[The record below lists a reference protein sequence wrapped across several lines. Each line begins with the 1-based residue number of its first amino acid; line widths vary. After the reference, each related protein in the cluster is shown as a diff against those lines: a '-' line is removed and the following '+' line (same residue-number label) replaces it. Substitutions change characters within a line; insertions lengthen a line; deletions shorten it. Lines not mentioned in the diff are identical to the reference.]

1 MKKTVILC
9 ILDGWGHS
17 EQEKYNPIIQG
28 HTPNWDRICEGA
40 PQSHLQASGEAVGLP
55 AGQMGNS
62 EVGHLNL
69 GAGRIVFQNLPRINQ
84 AFAENFLQSYQ
95 PLNNALERLKPDNCV
110 HILGLLSE
118 GGVHSHQHHMITL
131 ANHIMTHHKNCAIHG
146 FSDGRDCPPTS
157 ARDYFKKFTQATD
170 APIKTLCGRYFA
182 MDRDKNWQRTLSAYD
197 AIAHGQAT
205 QNFTTA
211 TEAIDSYYQQNIS
224 DEFIPATIIGDYGGI
239 KAGDIV
245 ICSNFRA
252 DRVRQIMSLLAGI
265 ETANKTA
272 NNTDSGNHIES
283 PALTAIFGMCA
294 YSESL
299 NQKLHCLF
307 PPIPI
312 HMGLGETLAMH
323 GKTQLR
329 LAETEKY
336 AHVTYFFNGGI
347 EQAFDGEKRILVP
360 SPKVATYDLQPE
372 MSAQTVTDHLCEAIE
387 SGAYDFIA
395 INYANPDMVGHSGK
409 MEAAIKA
416 VEFIDKMLGRVL
428 ESIDKRNQHQ
438 PDNVTM
444 LLTADHGNIEIMFDE
459 KTQKPHTA
467 HSCNLVKLSYYG
479 AEKYGTGKIT
489 LQDGVLADIAPSLLH
504 LMAINQ
510 PIEMSGKCLIES

>member
-17 EQEKYNPIIQG
+17 EQATYNPIIQG
-28 HTPNWDRICEGA
+28 HTPNWDKICATA
-40 PQSHLQASGEAVGLP
+40 PQSLVQASGEAVGLP
-55 AGQMGNS
+55 DGQMGNS

-69 GAGRIVFQNLPRINQ
+69 GAGRIIFQSLPRITK
-84 AFAENFLQSYQ
+84 AFAEDFLASYQ
-95 PLNNALERLKPDNCV
+95 PLNDALQQLKADNCV

-118 GGVHSHQHHMITL
+118 GGVHSHQQHMIQI
-131 ANHIMTHHKNCAIHG
+131 ANHIMAHHKKCVIHG

-157 ARDYFKKFTQATD
+157 AKTYFKNFQQQTD
-170 APIKTLCGRYFA
+170 APIKTLCGRYFV
-182 MDRDKNWQRTLSAYD
+182 MDRDKNWKRTLAAYH
-197 AIAHGQAT
+197 AIAHGMIDDKAKQH
-205 QNFTTA
+205 FVTA
-211 TEAIDSYYQQNIS
+211 NEAIDAYYQQNIS
-224 DEFIPATIIGDYGGI
+224 DEFMPPTIIGDYDGM

-252 DRVRQIMSLLAGI
+252 DRVRQIMALLANIESGI
-265 ETANKTA
+265 EPSQAIK
-272 NNTDSGNHIES
+272 S
-283 PALTAIFGMCA
+283 PQFAALFGMCD

-299 NQKLHCLF
+299 NQKLHSFF

-312 HMGLGETLAMH
+312 NMGLGETLALA

-347 EQAFDGEKRILVP
+347 EQALKGETRILVP
-360 SPKVATYDLQPE
+360 SPKIATYDLQPE
-372 MSAQTVTDHLCEAIE
+372 MAAQKVTDHLCEAID
-387 SGAYDFIA
+387 SGSYDFIA

-428 ESIDKRNQHQ
+428 ESIDRRNRHQ
-438 PDNVTM
+438 PDNVAM

-459 KTQKPHTA
+459 QTQKPHTA

-479 AEKYGTGKIT
+479 DEKIN
-489 LQDGVLADIAPSLLH
+489 LQEGVLADIAPSLLH
-504 LMAINQ
+504 LMAIKQ
-510 PIEMSGKCLIES
+510 PVEMSGTCLIT

>member
-1 MKKTVILC
+1 M
-9 ILDGWGHS
+9 DGWGHS
-17 EQEKYNPIIQG
+17 EHKKYNPIIQG
-28 HTPNWDRICEGA
+28 HTPNWDKICATA
-40 PQSHLQASGEAVGLP
+40 PQSLLQASGEAVGLP

-69 GAGRIVFQNLPRINQ
+69 GAGRIVFQSLPRINQ
-84 AFAENFLQSYQ
+84 AFAENFLSSYQ
-95 PLNNALERLKPDNCV
+95 PLNDALQRLKPDNCV

-118 GGVHSHQHHMITL
+118 GGVHSHQNHIVTL
-131 ANHIMTHHKNCAIHG
+131 ANHIMTHHKNCVIHG

-157 ARDYFKKFTQATD
+157 ARDYFNNFTQATN

-182 MDRDKNWQRTLSAYD
+182 MDRDKNWQRTLSAYN
-197 AIAHGQAT
+197 AITHGQTT
-205 QNFTTA
+205 QNFPTA
-211 TEAIDSYYQQNIS
+211 TEAIESYYQQNIS
-224 DEFIPATIIGDYGGI
+224 DEFMPPTIIGDYDGI

-245 ICSNFRA
+245 ISSNFRA
-252 DRVRQIMSLLAGI
+252 DRVRQIMALLAGVDTDI
-265 ETANKTA
+265 G
-272 NNTDSGNHIES
+272 NNIES
-283 PALTAIFGMCA
+283 PELSAIFGMCA

-312 HMGLGETLAMH
+312 NMGLGETLAMQ

-372 MSAQTVTDHLCEAIE
+372 MSAQKVTDHLCEAIE
-387 SGAYDFIA
+387 SSAYDFITV
-395 INYANPDMVGHSGK
+395 NYANPDMVGHSGK

-438 PDNVTM
+438 PDNVAM

-459 KTQKPHTA
+459 QTQKPHTA
-467 HSCNLVKLSYYG
+467 HSCNPVKLSYYG
-479 AEKYGTGKIT
+479 DRKIT

-504 LMAINQ
+504 LMAIKQ